1 MEQAKAEIAAMLET
15 ELMQVHL
22 LVNRVSMFYRHF
34 HLEHRFANATDWVE
48 MDRWVL
54 RHVRGFLRR
63 FPKIDLSIYQASK
76 NRPWASTYL
85 PHRSNFFWNVS
96 ELKCDYVDIWNPYR
110 WPEPRREFML
120 KSGH

>member
-1 MEQAKAEIAAMLET
+1 MEQTKAEIAAMLET
-15 ELMQVHL
+15 ESMQVHW
-22 LVNRVSMFYRHF
+22 LVNRVSNFYRHF

-85 PHRSNFFWNVS
+85 PRRSNFFWNVS

-110 WPEPRREFML
+110 WPEPRREYML